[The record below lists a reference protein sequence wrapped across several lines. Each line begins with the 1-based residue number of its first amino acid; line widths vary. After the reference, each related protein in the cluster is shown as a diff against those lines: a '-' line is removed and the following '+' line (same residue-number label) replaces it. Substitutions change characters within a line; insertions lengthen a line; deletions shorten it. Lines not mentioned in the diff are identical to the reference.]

1 MTRPPAGRPC
11 ASLTERPEPVRR
23 YGTIVRME
31 APEVLLTE
39 RLILRRWRPDDEA
52 VMAAI
57 NRDPNVVQLLN
68 RPMDADA
75 VGAFFHLVQHHWAT
89 HGFGPWAVQERQHS
103 EGPMV
108 GFAGLAY
115 PPPFLAAAGVG
126 PELGWRLARSAWGH
140 GYATEAAIAARDD
153 AIGRLGCDDLYS
165 IIHPDNERSRRVA
178 TKIGMRIA
186 RQIDNSA
193 IGRAVDV
200 WTLRER

>member
-1 MTRPPAGRPC
+1 MRQNNNVLLKAQSGRRRRRITVTRPPAGRPC

-89 HGFGPWAVQERQHS
+89 HGFGPWAVNASTPKAPWSVSPASRIHH
-103 EGPMV
+103 
-108 GFAGLAY
+108 
-115 PPPFLAAAGVG
+115 
-126 PELGWRLARSAWGH
+126 RSWPRPG
-140 GYATEAAIAARDD
+140 
-153 AIGRLGCDDLYS
+153 
-165 IIHPDNERSRRVA
+165 
-178 TKIGMRIA
+178 
-186 RQIDNSA
+186 
-193 IGRAVDV
+193 
-200 WTLRER
+200 